1 MLSQANYALKLLAAQ
16 RLSVRRLLNHSFRP
30 ETLMAHTIKVIAAG
44 FGLLGLC
51 LLIGAWLGSPTS
63 AGLATAA
70 KVFIPLWLVGAAI
83 NMWLGSRRRGTQS
96 PKRSHSSC
104 WFSRCRP
111 PWRSFW
117 RGDLAGVEDLC
128 GRRLKSTLKCN
139 DGAGPAR
146 HSRHVDDLR

>member
-1 MLSQANYALKLLAAQ
+1 MLSQANSALKLPAAQ

-83 NMWLGSRRRGTQS
+83 NMWLGVTKAGYSVAEEVPFFLLVFAVPAAVAVLLAWRFG
-96 PKRSHSSC
+96 RS
-104 WFSRCRP
+104 
-111 PWRSFW
+111 
-117 RGDLAGVEDLC
+117 
-128 GRRLKSTLKCN
+128 
-139 DGAGPAR
+139 
-146 HSRHVDDLR
+146 